1 MVTCSPTATSAFH
14 ARRGAMTARAAAA
27 SAAAAR
33 EVAGDAFFGLAGDE
47 RAADGHENL
56 VDVIETG
63 PQRVARGVREL
74 HAGRLPAR
82 VAVDVGDLAD
92 GRGVAS
98 SRDDAGRL
106 LGERAVRR
114 RVVLRRRRLRS

>member
-1 MVTCSPTATSAFH
+1 MTTYSPTATSEFH
-14 ARRGAMTARAAAA
+14 ARRGAMTARADAA

-56 VDVIETG
+56 VGVIETG
-63 PQRVARGVREL
+63 PQRVASGVREL
-74 HAGRLPAR
+74 HAGQLPAR

-92 GRGVAS
+92 GRGVAVR
-98 SRDDAGRL
+98 RDDVGRL
-106 LGERAVRR
+106 LEEREVRR
-114 RVVLRRRRLRS
+114 RVVLGRRRPRR